1 MDELQWRESVEAT
14 KKGDKKAFEKLY
26 RQTERAVYFT
36 CLKLLAGEDNA
47 KDTMQDTYMT
57 ALDKLDTLDDGAK
70 FPMWINRIAINK
82 CKNKLVKIKD
92 DSLDEKIEQG
102 TEFKDDESFI
112 PEEYVT
118 NEAKRKV
125 IMDII
130 DRVLSDVQR
139 QTIILYYYD
148 QLSLEDIAEI
158 MDCPV
163 KTVSSR
169 LCSAREKIKEAVLI
183 YEEANDDRLH
193 MLVPIPILTQ
203 ILLKEAQSI
212 SVPDISPMLLSSQ
225 FFNAAANAFASTS
238 TTVVAGGSKM
248 TGLITAKIAAA
259 IIGGVVAVG
268 GITTAVV
275 VSTSSDSSSQ
285 LSASSSLTVSDQSS
299 LTVSDQSSKAP
310 DSSSQSDSA
319 KQTDSSNT
327 ETTTT
332 TTTTT
337 SSNSTAAAANSV
349 EWTVE
354 DLSAFFDANVKGKPI
369 AEAQKAINEKFG
381 TDPSKWTAQ
390 TSYKYTNYMQELPIP
405 IKVYNAVFK
414 EIWIAEVEKSG
425 TIDAKSKYAGLG
437 SYYKEKGYAEN
448 AEKRMCDSIKADGF
462 KHDDNTFMQMWYTK
476 SGEFSIG
483 ATSYKTYRGRLG
495 IVFWPRLTWGR

>member
-36 CLKLLAGEDNA
+36 CLKLLASEDNA

-92 DSLDEKIEQG
+92 DSLDEKLEQG

-183 YEEANDDRLH
+183 YEKANDDRLH

-238 TTVVAGGSKM
+238 TTVVA
-248 TGLITAKIAAA
+248 I
-259 IIGGVVAVG
+259 
-268 GITTAVV
+268 
-275 VSTSSDSSSQ
+275 
-285 LSASSSLTVSDQSS
+285 
-299 LTVSDQSSKAP
+299 
-310 DSSSQSDSA
+310 
-319 KQTDSSNT
+319 
-327 ETTTT
+327 
-332 TTTTT
+332 
-337 SSNSTAAAANSV
+337 
-349 EWTVE
+349 
-354 DLSAFFDANVKGKPI
+354 F
-369 AEAQKAINEKFG
+369 
-381 TDPSKWTAQ
+381 
-390 TSYKYTNYMQELPIP
+390 
-405 IKVYNAVFK
+405 
-414 EIWIAEVEKSG
+414 
-425 TIDAKSKYAGLG
+425 YA
-437 SYYKEKGYAEN
+437 
-448 AEKRMCDSIKADGF
+448 
-462 KHDDNTFMQMWYTK
+462 
-476 SGEFSIG
+476 
-483 ATSYKTYRGRLG
+483 
-495 IVFWPRLTWGR
+495 